1 LGTLGSQN
9 DPHAEEST
17 EGEPAAAFILW
28 LETLRDV
35 PGLDP
40 GSPHFLRA
48 IGSAKP
54 RRG

>member
-1 LGTLGSQN
+1 MDTPGSPN

-17 EGEPAAAFILW
+17 EGAPAAAFVLW

-48 IGSAKP
+48 IVKVKP